1 MPWQPLLA
9 FWFGELVDG
18 FADAS
23 HRKRWF
29 AGGPEFDAELGER
42 FGALIDAA
50 LTGRLEAWLDEPRGR
65 LAYVLVTDQLTRNVH
80 RGTANAFAG
89 DALALAAA
97 TDAVA
102 SGDDTALQVDERC
115 FLYMPFEHSERLLD
129 QHTCVGLFSELLT
142 NSSANGDARI
152 ASYLDYAHEHRDI
165 IRRFGRFPHRNAL
178 LGRTNTA
185 AEDEFLA
192 SGKNF
197 GQASS

>member
-1 MPWQPLLA
+1 MAWQALLA

-18 FADAS
+18 FADAT

-29 AGGPEFDAELGER
+29 AGGPAFDAELTER
-42 FGALIDAA
+42 FSPLIEAA
-50 LTGRLEAWLDEPRGR
+50 LAGTLDDWLDKPQSR

-80 RGTANAFAG
+80 RGTPKAFAG

-97 TDAVA
+97 ADAVA
-102 SGDDTALQVDERC
+102 SGVDAALQVDERC
-115 FLYMPFEHSERLLD
+115 FLYMPFEHSESLVD
-129 QHTCVGLFSELLT
+129 QHTCVGLFGELLA
-142 NSSANGDARI
+142 SSPGGADVRV

-178 LGRTNTA
+178 LGRTSTA
-185 AEDEFLA
+185 AEQEFLA